1 MLVFSLCLFL
11 ILNKWIPN
19 YIGRVNITKIEHDY
33 NIQFPVI
40 IPRELEPWEIY
51 LI

>member
-19 YIGRVNITKIEHDY
+19 YIGPLNITKIESDH
-33 NIQFPVI
+33 NIRFPVI

>member
-1 MLVFSLCLFL
+1 MLIFTLCLFFVL
-11 ILNKWIPN
+11 KKWIPN
-19 YIGRVNITKIEHDY
+19 YTGPLNITKIESDH